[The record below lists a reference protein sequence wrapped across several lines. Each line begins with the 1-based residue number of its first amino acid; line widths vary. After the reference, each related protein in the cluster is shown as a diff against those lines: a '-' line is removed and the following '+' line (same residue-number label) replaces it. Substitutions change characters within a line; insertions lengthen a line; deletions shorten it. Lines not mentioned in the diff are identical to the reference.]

1 VYCTNE
7 VGGLIDVTGR
17 KEGKARQ
24 GGRDRGRKEE
34 YRECTAGGAK
44 PHAARKQRSH
54 NKALITHQ
62 TPTTAKYIAT
72 FPAFHLPSIGKKLW
86 LNTKRK
92 KREQDNAVCEQRQV
106 TWAFEV
112 QLYHLRELGAYHRCG
127 EALRGRGG
135 MREEEEG
142 REWVSHVLQRE
153 GEVRAQKGEDKVRWE
168 GKERREG
175 HAGPRRGRRP
185 DAHVLHL
192 QHQGLGPADE
202 GGFRAGWQR
211 GMAGGRIELL
221 SMSS

>member
-1 VYCTNE
+1 VVGLRAEEPGLVERVYCTNE

-92 KREQDNAVCEQRQV
+92 KREQDNAVRKQR
-106 TWAFEV
+106 EV
-112 QLYHLRELGAYHRCG
+112 ARAHEVELRHWHELGAHERSG
-127 EALRGRGG
+127 EALRGR
-135 MREEEEG
+135 
-142 REWVSHVLQRE
+142 W
-153 GEVRAQKGEDKVRWE
+153 
-168 GKERREG
+168 
-175 HAGPRRGRRP
+175 
-185 DAHVLHL
+185 
-192 QHQGLGPADE
+192 
-202 GGFRAGWQR
+202 
-211 GMAGGRIELL
+211 GGRGGRTV
-221 SMSS
+221 